1 MSFAFPAVS
10 KAVALVLGSA
20 KNGIAL
26 IMGVKPYILQPLS
39 PTPEG
44 TALTRF
50 LSSSAPDF

>member
-1 MSFAFPAVS
+1 MSFACPAVS
-10 KAVALVLGSA
+10 KAFVLVLGSA
-20 KNGIAL
+20 KKGIAL